1 MIKLS
6 YTLYHGTIVDNK
18 DSIERYGLEPQVGR
32 WVEEILHGTGLDWE
46 EESMDDHGLV
56 FAADKSRLDMATY
69 AMMQHI
75 SYKIRKS
82 TWDIT
87 EDDIVNHGMIVII
100 KDGEEY
106 FQKRPAD
113 EDAWHYM
120 REDIEYETKNPL
132 IAVEPEDWFST
143 EGAPADI
150 ILTGK
155 KLLRYIKRKGAYPLK
170 RKNTHGYKKWLI
182 EQYIKKEKQNPQQE
196 LFPRSSEDI
205 LGDISESSED
215 EILKKLEALAAFL
228 EKGFEKESIY
238 LNNIIKLSED
248 DVKRSEH
255 DDHIR
260 FSLDNSDGSAYVDI
274 SENSEW
280 AQGAHSVS
288 NFFVS
293 ENRRREG
300 IGSRLIEAV
309 ISHYGS
315 DEISAQVSNLGSLAL
330 FWKLGFRPPGNKAAS
345 IEDAIA
351 EFEEYQ
357 SLNLRLNEKE

>member
-1 MIKLS
+1 MIKLK
-6 YTLYHGTIVDNK
+6 TL
-18 DSIERYGLEPQVGR
+18 S
-32 WVEEILHGTGLDWE
+32 
-46 EESMDDHGLV
+46 
-56 FAADKSRLDMATY
+56 
-69 AMMQHI
+69 
-75 SYKIRKS
+75 
-82 TWDIT
+82 
-87 EDDIVNHGMIVII
+87 
-100 KDGEEY
+100 
-106 FQKRPAD
+106 
-113 EDAWHYM
+113 
-120 REDIEYETKNPL
+120 
-132 IAVEPEDWFST
+132 
-143 EGAPADI
+143 
-150 ILTGK
+150 
-155 KLLRYIKRKGAYPLK
+155 
-170 RKNTHGYKKWLI
+170 
-182 EQYIKKEKQNPQQE
+182 
-196 LFPRSSEDI
+196 
-205 LGDISESSED
+205 
-215 EILKKLEALAAFL
+215 AFL

-248 DVKRSEH
+248 DVKISEH
-255 DDHIR
+255 GDHTR

-274 SENSEW
+274 SENSKW

-293 ENRRREG
+293 ENRRRGG